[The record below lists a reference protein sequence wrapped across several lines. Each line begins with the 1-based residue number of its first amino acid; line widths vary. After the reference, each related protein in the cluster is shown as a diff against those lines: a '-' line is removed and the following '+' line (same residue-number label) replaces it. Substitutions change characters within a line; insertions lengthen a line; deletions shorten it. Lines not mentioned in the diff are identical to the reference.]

1 MTGFPQICDHAVVF
15 DLEFT
20 AWQGSVAHRWSR
32 PGEFTELVQIGAVKV
47 DVQSLNVVDDLNLLV
62 RPRVNPVLSDYLV
75 ELTGITNEAL
85 AAHGVDFADAYD
97 RFVRFVDGGVIAA
110 FGRDDLIF
118 DANIRLYGLK
128 DAPPSPLY
136 INVIPW
142 LLENG
147 IDPRGKNACDVA
159 PLAGVVFEGRRHDAL
174 DDARG
179 VLAGIKALV
188 ERGARNPLLP

>member
-1 MTGFPQICDHAVVF
+1 MTGFPQFCDHAVVF

-47 DVQSLNVVDDLNLLV
+47 DVQSLKFIDEMNVLV
-62 RPRVNPVLSDYLV
+62 RPRINPVLSDYLV
-75 ELTGITNEAL
+75 ELTGITNDAL
-85 AAHGVDFADAYD
+85 AAGGFDFVDAYD
-97 RFVRFVDGGVIAA
+97 RFLRFVDGGVSAA

-128 DAPPSPLY
+128 DVPPSPRY
-136 INVIPW
+136 INIIPW
-142 LLENG
+142 LFENG

-159 PLAGVVFEGRRHDAL
+159 PLAGVAFEGHRHDAL
-174 DDARG
+174 DDAHG
-179 VLAGIKALV
+179 VLSGITALV
-188 ERGARNPLLP
+188 ERGARNLLFS

>member
-1 MTGFPQICDHAVVF
+1 MTGFPQIRDHAIVF

-20 AWQGSVAHRWSR
+20 AWQGSVAQRWSR

-47 DVQSLNVVDDLNLLV
+47 DVASLNVVDEMNLLV
-62 RPRVNPVLSDYLV
+62 RPRINPVLSDYLI

-85 AAHGVDFADAYD
+85 AAHGVDFAEAYD
-97 RFVRFVDGGVIAA
+97 RFLRFVDGGIIAA

-118 DANIRLYGLK
+118 EANIRLYGPK
-128 DAPPSPLY
+128 DVPPLPRY

-159 PLAGVVFEGRRHDAL
+159 PLAGVAFEGHRHDAL
-174 DDARG
+174 NDARG
-179 VLAGIKALV
+179 VFAGIRALV
-188 ERGARNPLLP
+188 KRGARNPLLP

>member
-1 MTGFPQICDHAVVF
+1 MTVSPQVCDHAVVF

-47 DVQSLNVVDDLNLLV
+47 DVQSLNVVDEMNLPV
-62 RPRVNPVLSDYLV
+62 RPRINPVLSDYLV
-75 ELTGITNEAL
+75 ELTGITNQAL

-97 RFVRFVDGGVIAA
+97 LFVRFVDGGVIAA

-118 DANIRLYGLK
+118 DANIRLYGLQ
-128 DAPPSPLY
+128 DAPPVPRY

-147 IDPRGKNACDVA
+147 IDPGGKNACDVA
-159 PLAGVVFEGRRHDAL
+159 TLAGVAFEGHRHDAL

-179 VLAGIKALV
+179 VLAGITALV